1 MLKSA
6 FKILGLSAVVHIGII
21 SAAPHISHKMLT
33 MKIREI
39 LKDNRGRSDVYIRNE
54 IVKYASDKNMQVESD
69 EIRVWNQ
76 NGIKIYIDYTH
87 EVKVP
92 FKPYEV
98 ELKFALPPNV
108 NPPGINTRRR
118 R

>member
-6 FKILGLSAVVHIGII
+6 FKIVAISAVVHVGII
-21 SAAPHISHKMLT
+21 SVAPHISHKMFT

-76 NGIKIYIDYTH
+76 NGIKIYIDYKH

-98 ELKFALPPNV
+98 EFKYALPANV
-108 NPPGINTRRR
+108 NPPGMHTRRR